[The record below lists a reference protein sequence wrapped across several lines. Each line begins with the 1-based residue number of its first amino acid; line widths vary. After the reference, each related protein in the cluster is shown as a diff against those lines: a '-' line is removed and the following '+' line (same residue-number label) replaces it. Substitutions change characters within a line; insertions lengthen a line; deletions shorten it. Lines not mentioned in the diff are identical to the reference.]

1 MGVLKVNHYMSL
13 HSPFNLMFSEIQIK
27 LFIRKLFLCVCVCVC
42 VRVCAHAC
50 ARSLQSCL
58 TLCHPKDCSLPGSSA
73 LLFPAL
79 AGRLFTTSASWVA
92 KSCC

>member
-13 HSPFNLMFSEIQIK
+13 HSPFNLMFSEIQIM
-27 LFIRKLFLCVCVCVC
+27 LFIRKLFLCVSVCAH
-42 VRVCAHAC
+42 AHAC

-58 TLCHPKDCSLPGSSA
+58 TLCHPKDCSLTGSSA

-79 AGRLFTTSASWVA
+79 AGRLFTTSASWEA

>member
-42 VRVCAHAC
+42 VRAHT
-50 ARSLQSCL
+50 R
-58 TLCHPKDCSLPGSSA
+58 A
-73 LLFPAL
+73 LGHFSP
-79 AGRLFTTSASWVA
+79 V
-92 KSCC
+92 

>member
-42 VRVCAHAC
+42 ACVCTRVR
-50 ARSLQSCL
+50 
-58 TLCHPKDCSLPGSSA
+58 
-73 LLFPAL
+73 
-79 AGRLFTTSASWVA
+79 
-92 KSCC
+92 